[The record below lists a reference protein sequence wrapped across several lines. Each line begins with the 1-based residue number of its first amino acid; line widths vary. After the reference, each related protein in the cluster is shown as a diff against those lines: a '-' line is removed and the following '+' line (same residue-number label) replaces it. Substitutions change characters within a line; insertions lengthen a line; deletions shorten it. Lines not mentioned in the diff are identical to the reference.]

1 MLTVKRTRRN
11 FKGVTTQ
18 RMPNKSQRNKNK
30 KDKGTQRSSKKSLK
44 EILKP
49 VMIIYLSS
57 SLYEL
62 NSQLS
67 NQLGKI

>member
-1 MLTVKRTRRN
+1 
-11 FKGVTTQ
+11 
-18 RMPNKSQRNKNK
+18 MPNKSQRNKNK